1 MRYLRLALGL
11 IAFFLFGLS
20 HAQEA
25 NPLADLAWQRGPSEG
40 LIGGKATIKVPPG
53 YVFLGSADTKKFMEA
68 NHNVSSGQ
76 EYLLAPDSLQWFS
89 LFSFDPIG
97 YVKDNETID
106 ADAVLDTVKEGT
118 KQGNEERKRRGWST
132 MSIIG
137 WRFKPHYDRD
147 SKLLEWAFV
156 GRNDSTGS
164 DVINYNTRLL
174 GRSGV
179 MQVVLVADPR
189 ILDTAA
195 ATLKTMLTDKY
206 QFTPGEKYAEF
217 KQGDHVAEYGL
228 AALVAGGAA
237 AVAAKKGVFAVI
249 GVFLAAAWKFVL
261 AMVFGAFVWLKS
273 LFGKKKSQ

>member
-11 IAFFLFGLS
+11 VAFLFFGLS
-20 HAQEA
+20 YAQEA
-25 NPLADLAWQRGPSEG
+25 NPLAGLAWKRGPTEAF
-40 LIGGKATIKVPPG
+40 IGDKATIKVPPG

-68 NHNVSSGQ
+68 NHNVSSGH
-76 EYLLAPDSLQWFS
+76 EYLLAPDDLQWFS

-97 YVKDNETID
+97 YVKDNDTVD

-132 MSIIG
+132 MSIVG

-147 SKLLEWAFV
+147 SKLLEWAFI
-156 GRNDSTGS
+156 GRDDSTGS
-164 DVINYNTRLL
+164 EVINYNTRLL

-179 MQVVLVADPR
+179 MQVVLVSDPG

-195 ATLKTMLTDKY
+195 ATLKTMLADGY
-206 QFTPGEKYAEF
+206 QFAPGEKYAEF

-228 AALVAGGAA
+228 AALIAGGAA
-237 AVAAKKGVFAVI
+237 AVAAKKGVFAAI
-249 GVFLAAAWKFVL
+249 GAFLAATWKFAL
-261 AMVFGAFVWLKS
+261 AIVFGAIAWLRS
-273 LFGKKKSQ
+273 LLKKSQ

>member
-1 MRYLRLALGL
+1 MGYLRLALGFV
-11 IAFFLFGLS
+11 AFLFFGLS

-25 NPLADLAWQRGPSEG
+25 NPLAELAWQRGPSEA
-40 LIGGKATIKVPPG
+40 LIGDKATIKVPAG
-53 YVFLGSADTKKFMEA
+53 YVFLGAADTKKFMEA

-76 EYLLAPDSLQWFS
+76 EYLLAPENLQWFS
-89 LFSFDPIG
+89 LFAFEPIG

-106 ADAVLDTVKEGT
+106 ADAVLDTVREGT

-132 MSIIG
+132 MSIVG
-137 WRFKPHYDRD
+137 WRFKPQYDRD

-156 GRNDSTGS
+156 GRDDATGS

-179 MQVVLVADPR
+179 MDVVLVSDPG

-195 ATLKTMLTDKY
+195 ATLKTMLTGGY
-206 QFTPGEKYAEF
+206 QFAPGEKYSEF
-217 KQGDHVAEYGL
+217 KQGDRVAEYGL

-249 GVFLAAAWKFVL
+249 GAFLAAAWKFVL
-261 AMVFGAFVWLKS
+261 ALVVGAIAWLKS
-273 LFGKKKSQ
+273 LFRKKSQ

>member
-1 MRYLRLALGL
+1 MRYISLALGL
-11 IAFFLFGLS
+11 VVFLFFGLS
-20 HAQEA
+20 HAEQA
-25 NPLADLAWQRGPSEG
+25 NPLADLAWQRGPLEAP
-40 LIGGKATIKVPPG
+40 IGDKATVKVPAG
-53 YVFLGSADTKKFMEA
+53 YVFLGASDTKKFMEA
-68 NHNVSSGQ
+68 NHNVSSGH
-76 EYLLAPDSLQWFS
+76 EYLLAPDTLQWFS

-132 MSIIG
+132 MSIVG
-137 WRFKPHYDRD
+137 WRFQPHYDHD

-156 GRNDSTGS
+156 GRDDSTGS

-179 MQVVLVADPR
+179 MQVVLVSDPGV
-189 ILDTAA
+189 LDTAA
-195 ATLKTMLTDKY
+195 ATLKTMLTNGY
-206 QFTPGEKYAEF
+206 QFAPGEKYAEF
-217 KQGDHVAEYGL
+217 KQGDRVAEYGL

-249 GVFLAAAWKFVL
+249 GTFLAAAWKFVL
-261 AMVFGAFVWLKS
+261 ALVVGAIAWLKS
-273 LFGKKKSQ
+273 LLRKKSQ

>member
-1 MRYLRLALGL
+1 MGYLRLALGL
-11 IAFFLFGLS
+11 VAFLFFGLS

-25 NPLADLAWQRGPSEG
+25 NPLAALAWQRGPLEA
-40 LIGGKATIKVPPG
+40 LIGDKATITVPAG
-53 YVFLGSADTKKFMEA
+53 YVFLGSTDTKKFMEA
-68 NHNVSSGQ
+68 SHNVSSGH
-76 EYLLAPDSLQWFS
+76 EYLLAPENLQWFS
-89 LFSFDPIG
+89 LFSFEPIG

-118 KQGNEERKRRGWST
+118 KQGNEERKSRGWST
-132 MSIIG
+132 MSIVG

-156 GRNDSTGS
+156 GRDDSTSS

-179 MQVVLVADPR
+179 MDVVLVSDPG

-195 ATLKTMLTDKY
+195 ATLKTILTDGY
-206 QFTPGEKYAEF
+206 QFAPGEKYAEF
-217 KQGDHVAEYGL
+217 KQGDRVAEYGL

-249 GVFLAAAWKFVL
+249 GAFLAAAWKFGL
-261 AMVFGAFVWLKS
+261 AIVVGAIAWLKS
-273 LFGKKKSQ
+273 LLRKKSQ

>member
-1 MRYLRLALGL
+1 MRYISLALGL
-11 IAFFLFGLS
+11 VVFLFFGLS
-20 HAQEA
+20 HAEQA
-25 NPLADLAWQRGPSEG
+25 NPLADLAWQRGPLETP
-40 LIGGKATIKVPPG
+40 IGDKATVKVPAG
-53 YVFLGSADTKKFMEA
+53 YVFLGASDTKKFMEA
-68 NHNVSSGQ
+68 NHNVSSGH
-76 EYLLAPDSLQWFS
+76 EYLLAPDTLQWFS

-132 MSIIG
+132 MSIVG
-137 WRFKPHYDRD
+137 WRFQPHYDHD

-156 GRNDSTGS
+156 GRDDSTGS

-179 MQVVLVADPR
+179 MQVVLVSDPGV
-189 ILDTAA
+189 LDTAA
-195 ATLKTMLTDKY
+195 ATLKTMLTNGY
-206 QFTPGEKYAEF
+206 QFAPGEKYAEF
-217 KQGDHVAEYGL
+217 KQGDRVAEYGL

-249 GVFLAAAWKFVL
+249 GTFLAAAWKFVL
-261 AMVFGAFVWLKS
+261 ALVVGAIAWLKS
-273 LFGKKKSQ
+273 LLRKKSQ

>member
-1 MRYLRLALGL
+1 MWYLRLALGL
-11 IAFFLFGLS
+11 VAFLFFGLS
-20 HAQEA
+20 NAEEA
-25 NPLADLAWQRGPSEG
+25 NPLAELAWQRGPSEA
-40 LIGGKATIKVPPG
+40 LIGDKATIKVPAG
-53 YVFLGSADTKKFMEA
+53 YVFLGAADTKKFMEA
-68 NHNVSSGQ
+68 NQNVSSGH
-76 EYLLAPDSLQWFS
+76 EYLLAPENLQWFS

-118 KQGNEERKRRGWST
+118 KQGNEERKSRGWST
-132 MSIIG
+132 MSIVG

-147 SKLLEWAFV
+147 SKLLEWAFI
-156 GRNDSTGS
+156 GRDDSTGS

-179 MQVVLVADPR
+179 MQVVLVSDPGV
-189 ILDTAA
+189 LDTAA
-195 ATLKTMLTDKY
+195 ATLKTMLTDGY
-206 QFTPGEKYAEF
+206 QFAPGEKYSEF

-249 GVFLAAAWKFVL
+249 GAFLAAAWKFVF
-261 AMVFGAFVWLKS
+261 AIVIGAIAWLKA

>member
-1 MRYLRLALGL
+1 MRYIRLALGL
-11 IAFFLFGLS
+11 VAFLFFGLS

-25 NPLADLAWQRGPSEG
+25 NSLANLAWQRGPTEA
-40 LIGGKATIKVPPG
+40 LIGDKATIKVPPG
-53 YVFLGSADTKKFMEA
+53 YVFLGSAETKKFMEA
-68 NHNVSSGQ
+68 NHNVSSGH
-76 EYLLAPDSLQWFS
+76 EYLLAPDNLHWFS

-132 MSIIG
+132 MSIVG

-156 GRNDSTGS
+156 GRDDSTGS

-179 MQVVLVADPR
+179 MQVVLVSDPGV
-189 ILDTAA
+189 LDTAA
-195 ATLKTMLTDKY
+195 ATLKTMLMDGY
-206 QFTPGEKYAEF
+206 QFAPGEKYAEF
-217 KQGDHVAEYGL
+217 KQGDRVAEYGL

-249 GVFLAAAWKFVL
+249 GAFLAAAWKFVL
-261 AMVFGAFVWLKS
+261 ALVVGAIAWLKS
-273 LFGKKKSQ
+273 LLRKKSQ